1 MPTKFTRALYLLNPK
16 PVNEGYETAQVL
28 ANDNISGADSTRNDI
43 SFTGELNPLNPKP
56 VNEGYEKP
64 HILTND
70 NISGVNSNNNE
81 DGSAGEKSIRNES
94 PDFVL
99 YNKEKPDAGVYEYIY
114 DRTAPR
120 AIEPDPSKEK
130 KTQRM
135 AGFADLAMLLSD
147 GVTAAA
153 GGIVNKRN
161 TTATGVHN
169 RSAEAIRERYR
180 QQKEKYDAGLLAA
193 KYNDL
198 QDKRKREDYLDKL
211 RQDKIL
217 RDERYQQD
225 RDLVKERERANINLY
240 REQNKMREGL
250 ERTKGDIRAE
260 VAAAKPGGKPTT
272 EEPVSYRPDLDIY
285 DQYGILQSLYQDQ
298 VNKFE
303 EAKKKNRKA
312 VSSQYVTIAEPAATT
327 KAEIEAYVGMH
338 RRHIKPILD
347 QMEAEAK
354 AKAEAEAEAKNSPK
368 TDRLELGLDLDNTNN
383 NPLGF

>member
-1 MPTKFTRALYLLNPK
+1 MPTKFSRALHLLNPK

-28 ANDNISGADSTRNDI
+28 ANDNISGADSNRNES

-64 HILTND
+64 QILTND
-70 NISGVNSNNNE
+70 NISGVSSNNNE
-81 DGSAGEKSIRNES
+81 GGSAGEKSIRNETS
-94 PDFVL
+94 DFVL

-114 DRTAPR
+114 EKTAPR
-120 AIEPDPSKEK
+120 AIEPDPAKEK

-198 QDKRKREDYLDKL
+198 QDKRKREDYLEKL
-211 RQDKIL
+211 RQDKIA
-217 RDERYQQD
+217 RDERYQKD

-240 REQNKMREGL
+240 REQNKMREDL
-250 ERTKGDIRAE
+250 EKTKGDIRIG
-260 VAAAKPGGKPTT
+260 VAAAKPGGKPTKT
-272 EEPVSYRPDLDIY
+272 KAGEPVSYKPDLDIY
-285 DQYGILQSLYQDQ
+285 DQYNMLQSLYQDQ
-298 VNKFE
+298 VRKYE
-303 EAKKKNRKA
+303 EAKKKNKKA
-312 VSSQYVTIAEPAATT
+312 VSSQYITIAPPAATT
-327 KAEIEAYVGMH
+327 KGEIEAYVGMH

-354 AKAEAEAEAKNSPK
+354 AKAEAKSSPK
-368 TDRLELGLDLDNTNN
+368 TDRLELGFDNDNTN